1 MFNRVTRLGE
11 FSPSGRLFSLGS
23 FFNYRSSPKLRFF
36 FPWNTWL
43 CTNFEQKMSWATFW
57 AIFSQS
63 RLVTLSV
70 YFWLDWWDAATIS
83 ILSLDHSHVKRL
95 AVWKGGNE
103 WMNDRFQTFLKSF
116 FLQKLFAFRGHYVV
130 SKDGVNYFSLQ
141 TVANFFWEIFPENFH
156 FFVKPTDRKSFAES
170 CLKKTMKNLSR

>member
-1 MFNRVTRLGE
+1 MT
-11 FSPSGRLFSLGS
+11 
-23 FFNYRSSPKLRFF
+23 
-36 FPWNTWL
+36 
-43 CTNFEQKMSWATFW
+43 
-57 AIFSQS
+57 
-63 RLVTLSV
+63 
-70 YFWLDWWDAATIS
+70 
-83 ILSLDHSHVKRL
+83 
-95 AVWKGGNE
+95 
-103 WMNDRFQTFLKSF
+103 DRFQTFLKSF